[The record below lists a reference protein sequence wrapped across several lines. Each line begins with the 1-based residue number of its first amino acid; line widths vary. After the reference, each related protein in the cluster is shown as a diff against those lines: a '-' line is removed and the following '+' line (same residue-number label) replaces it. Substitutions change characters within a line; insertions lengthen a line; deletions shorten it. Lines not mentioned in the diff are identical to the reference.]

1 MENLYFRDKKFSI
14 EVHDAKRVVQTLSS
28 FNLYEDVN
36 RNDKDLAEAISESTT
51 QVSLSRRSYNPGNIH
66 VYVWFGKTQ
75 ALTKCIWQSAISQ
88 HQFYL
93 DRKQAKMRPFQLRT
107 LKEIARD
114 LTRSSL
120 SLSSNSSS
128 CSVSNLSQSLSE
140 STHSLAL
147 TASKVSLKP
156 ASISTMSTV
165 DGKTGIAAAEK
176 PSEEQLEEAKRLK
189 VEMLAAL
196 KARRE
201 ALESKVKEKNAL
213 LKELC
218 VKEGELTGELPADIP
233 LIPGEPVPTIR
244 KRVGKF
250 RRLDSARVLSLL
262 HPFGSG
268 MRQNTFSKS
277 KRQFRAAKVI
287 F

>member
-1 MENLYFRDKKFSI
+1 M
-14 EVHDAKRVVQTLSS
+14 
-28 FNLYEDVN
+28 
-36 RNDKDLAEAISESTT
+36 AEAISESTT

-128 CSVSNLSQSLSE
+128 CSMSNLSQSLSE

-147 TASKVSLKP
+147 TASKVSLKQP
-156 ASISTMSTV
+156 PGSNE
-165 DGKTGIAAAEK
+165 KT
-176 PSEEQLEEAKRLK
+176 EEQLEEAKRLK

-201 ALESKVKEKNAL
+201 ALEAKLKEKNAL

-218 VKEGELTGELPADIP
+218 IKEGELTGELPPEIP
-233 LIPGEPVPTIR
+233 LSPGEPVPTIR
-244 KRVGKF
+244 KRVGKSMMN
-250 RRLDSARVLSLL
+250 L
-262 HPFGSG
+262 
-268 MRQNTFSKS
+268 T
-277 KRQFRAAKVI
+277 
-287 F
+287 

>member
-1 MENLYFRDKKFSI
+1 M
-14 EVHDAKRVVQTLSS
+14 
-28 FNLYEDVN
+28 
-36 RNDKDLAEAISESTT
+36 AEAISESTT

-128 CSVSNLSQSLSE
+128 CSMSNLSQSLSE

-147 TASKVSLKP
+147 TASKVSLKQ
-156 ASISTMSTV
+156 SSE
-165 DGKTGIAAAEK
+165 KT
-176 PSEEQLEEAKRLK
+176 EEQIEEAKRLK

-201 ALESKVKEKNAL
+201 ALEAKLKEKNVL

-218 VKEGELTGELPADIP
+218 IKEGELTGELPPEIP
-233 LIPGEPVPTIR
+233 LSPGEPVPTIR
-244 KRVGKF
+244 KRVGKEKKMIE
-250 RRLDSARVLSLL
+250 SL
-262 HPFGSG
+262 
-268 MRQNTFSKS
+268 K
-277 KRQFRAAKVI
+277 I
-287 F
+287 EI

>member
-1 MENLYFRDKKFSI
+1 M
-14 EVHDAKRVVQTLSS
+14 
-28 FNLYEDVN
+28 
-36 RNDKDLAEAISESTT
+36 AEAISESTT

-128 CSVSNLSQSLSE
+128 CSMSNLSQSLSE

-147 TASKVSLKP
+147 TASKVSLKQ
-156 ASISTMSTV
+156 SSE
-165 DGKTGIAAAEK
+165 KT
-176 PSEEQLEEAKRLK
+176 EEQIEEAKRLK

-201 ALESKVKEKNAL
+201 ALEAKLKEKNVL

-218 VKEGELTGELPADIP
+218 IKEGELTGELPPEIP
-233 LIPGEPVPTIR
+233 LSPGEPVPTIR
-244 KRVGKF
+244 KRVGKE
-250 RRLDSARVLSLL
+250 
-262 HPFGSG
+262 
-268 MRQNTFSKS
+268 K
-277 KRQFRAAKVI
+277 K
-287 F
+287 